1 MIPMTLEQVI
11 RAYAD
16 MVYRLALAQ
25 TRSPSD
31 ADDIF
36 QDVFLR
42 YAEKAPEFQSE
53 EHRKAWLLRVT
64 VNRCR
69 THFRSGWLRRLVP
82 LEAATAAVPAPE
94 VSPLDEALS
103 RLPAKYRT
111 VVHLYY
117 YENYSTEQIAEV
129 TGQAASTVRSQLTR
143 ARDLLHDLLKGGNED
158 VSGRVSPDERCH
170 PCG

>member
-1 MIPMTLEQVI
+1 MSPMTLEQVI
-11 RAYAD
+11 RTYAD

-69 THFRSGWLRRLVP
+69 SHFRSGWLRRIVP
-82 LEAATAAVPAPE
+82 LEDAAAAVPAPE

-111 VVHLYY
+111 VVHLFY

-143 ARDLLHDLLKGGNED
+143 ARNLLHDLLEGGSEN
-158 VSGRVSPDERCH
+158 VSGRVSPDERCGS
-170 PCG
+170 C

>member
-1 MIPMTLEQVI
+1 MNSMTLEQVI

-25 TRSPSD
+25 TRNPSD

-42 YAEKAPEFQSE
+42 YAEKAPAFQSE

-69 THFRSGWLRRLVP
+69 SHFRSGWLRRIVP
-82 LEAATAAVPAPE
+82 LEDATAAIPPPE
-94 VSPLDEALS
+94 VSPLDEALT

-111 VVHLYY
+111 VVHLFY
-117 YENYSTEQIAEV
+117 YENCSTEQIAEL

-143 ARDLLHDLLKGGNED
+143 ARNLLHDLLKGGNED
-158 VSGRVSPDERCH
+158 VSGRVSPDERCGS
-170 PCG
+170 CG